1 MRMRLPLS
9 RPSLNMGRSAGRG
22 APILSRDLLRL
33 GVGSFSESEGPVL
46 LRDLDET
53 DPDVLAP
60 HAQAGDVLRNAAVE
74 RALLRQRAAAG
85 KRDLDDDDVAGARD
99 PEVARGV
106 DQVAGLPQIRRA
118 HG

>member
-9 RPSLNMGRSAGRG
+9 RPSLNMGRSAGRA
-22 APILSRDLLRL
+22 APILSRDFLRL

-46 LRDLDET
+46 LRDLDEG

-60 HAQAGDVLRNAAVE
+60 HAQARDVLGNAAVE

-85 KRDLDDDDVAGARD
+85 KRYRDDDDVACARD
-99 PEVARGV
+99 HEVTWVV
-106 DQVAGLPQIRRA
+106 D
-118 HG
+118 